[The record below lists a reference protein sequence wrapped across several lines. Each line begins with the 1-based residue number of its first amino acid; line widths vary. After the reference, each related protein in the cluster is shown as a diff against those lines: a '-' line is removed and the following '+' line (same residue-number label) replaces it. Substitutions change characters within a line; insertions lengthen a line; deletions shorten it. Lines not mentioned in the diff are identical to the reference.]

1 MAQWIRYP
9 ATLQRQSL
17 TSRYTDESFSFY
29 LNAGTALEIFLPLKV
44 DHRLVLRGHLG
55 EQSIRRLTCKHPCS
69 STSILEPAS
78 SAMLEPRSIDT
89 WRRALIEKV
98 STCQFGGVFIGP
110 TQPNISEKIFRFI
123 QLILIRS
130 AGFSKTQP
138 SAGVADS
145 SVSRQSD
152 YRLEGDLILPKCR
165 G

>member
-1 MAQWIRYP
+1 
-9 ATLQRQSL
+9 
-17 TSRYTDESFSFY
+17 
-29 LNAGTALEIFLPLKV
+29 
-44 DHRLVLRGHLG
+44 
-55 EQSIRRLTCKHPCS
+55 
-69 STSILEPAS
+69 
-78 SAMLEPRSIDT
+78 MLEPRSIDT

-98 STCQFGGVFIGP
+98 GGVFIGP